1 VIRSHARAFL
11 QSRPAAYALAVVV
24 TAATVLGRYS
34 LDSVWG
40 TTKPFMLFFP
50 AVMVVGRVGGFGP
63 GILSTV
69 LSSLAIDYFWTEPF
83 GRFHV
88 PEPKNIASFVVFVAS
103 GVLVS
108 ALNGSLHAAMRRA
121 GRLHDA
127 RETLLAVVAHDL
139 RNPLS
144 TISLNV
150 KLLRRK
156 VPDPDALGR
165 ALGVIDRSVGRM
177 DRLISDILDASKLES
192 GTVDVVLREEPVAPL
207 AIEALE
213 TFTPSASAK
222 KIELT
227 SSVPTDLPPIQC
239 DRERV
244 LQILGNLI
252 GNAIKFTPD
261 GGKIAFAAA
270 RAGRFVQLVVT
281 DSGPGIARNDLAH
294 VFDRYW
300 TKGGSGAGLGLH
312 IVHGLVTAQ
321 GGRTWV
327 ESEPGHG
334 ASIFVTLPVAGS

>member
-1 VIRSHARAFL
+1 MTSRGKILRSWWVR
-11 QSRPAAYALAVVV
+11 YALAVAV
-24 TAATVLGRYS
+24 TGATILSRHA
-34 LDSVWG
+34 LDPIWG
-40 TTKPFMLFFP
+40 TSKPFILFFP
-50 AVMVVGRVGGFGP
+50 AVMVVGRLGGFGP
-63 GILSTV
+63 GVLATG

-88 PEPKNIASFVVFVAS
+88 PEAKNVTSFAVFVAS
-103 GVLVS
+103 ALLIS
-108 ALNGSLHAAMRRA
+108 ALCGSLHAAIRRA
-121 GRLHDA
+121 SRLHEA
-127 RETLLAVVAHDL
+127 RETLLAIVARDL
-139 RNPLS
+139 RNPLGV
-144 TISLNV
+144 IAMNV
-150 KLLRRK
+150 ELLRR
-156 VPDPDALGR
+156 R
-165 ALGVIDRSVGRM
+165 DRSPEAMAHAVGLMNRSVARM
-177 DRLISDILDASKLES
+177 DHLIGDILDASKLES